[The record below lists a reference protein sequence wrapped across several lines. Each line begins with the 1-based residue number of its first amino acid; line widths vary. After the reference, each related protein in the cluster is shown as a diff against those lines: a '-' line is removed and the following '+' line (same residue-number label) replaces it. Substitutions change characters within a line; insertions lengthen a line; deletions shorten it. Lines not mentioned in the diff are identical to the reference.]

1 MVQTGSHDGHSSKLQ
16 SGKNPEID
24 DKVTFVPD
32 LEWENLLSK
41 LIEEAECTLVKK
53 VKEGC
58 GKLQYLTAEIQ
69 V

>member
-32 LEWENLLSK
+32 LE
-41 LIEEAECTLVKK
+41 
-53 VKEGC
+53 
-58 GKLQYLTAEIQ
+58 
-69 V
+69 

>member
-1 MVQTGSHDGHSSKLQ
+1 LVQTGSHDGHSSKLQ

-24 DKVTFVPD
+24 DKVPFVPD
-32 LEWENLLSK
+32 LKSENLFSK
-41 LIEEAECTLVKK
+41 LNDEAECTLVKK

-58 GKLQYLTAEIQ
+58 GKLQCLTAEKQ